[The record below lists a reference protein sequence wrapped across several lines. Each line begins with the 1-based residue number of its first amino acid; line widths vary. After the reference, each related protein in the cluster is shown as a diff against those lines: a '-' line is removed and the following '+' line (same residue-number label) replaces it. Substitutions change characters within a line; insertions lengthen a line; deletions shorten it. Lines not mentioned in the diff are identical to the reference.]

1 MGKAC
6 RMHVK
11 YEKFIHFI
19 MKIWG
24 EDNTQMP
31 QEQMDYIKIIIN
43 IKGWGSSLESPG
55 SGGVSDLH

>member
-11 YEKFIHFI
+11 YEKLIHFI

-31 QEQMDYIKIIIN
+31 QKQMDYIKIIMNIN
-43 IKGWGSSLESPG
+43 S
-55 SGGVSDLH
+55 